1 MSVAKYIS
9 ENFLRGTF
17 TVSSG
22 GLLLL
27 ASSPAFAHHAM
38 GGAMPQTFG
47 QGLLSGLAH
56 PVIGMDHLAFL
67 IVAMLLSCALKGTA
81 RFLVPLAF
89 IGATIGGTVLHLGAA
104 NIPMSETLVALSVV
118 IVGILALTRR
128 YPGAFALS
136 AIFAAS
142 GILHGY
148 AYGESIVG
156 AEATPLLAY
165 LTGFAAVQYALIIGG
180 VLGLERLAKHSE
192 KARSIAARISS
203 ATALLTG
210 GLFIALSL
218 A

>member
-1 MSVAKYIS
+1 MNIAKYIP
-9 ENFLRGTF
+9 ENLLRGTLM
-17 TVSSG
+17 VST
-22 GLLLL
+22 GLLLIV
-27 ASSPAFAHHAM
+27 SSPAFAHHVM
-38 GGAMPQTFG
+38 DGMTPQTLG

-56 PVIGMDHLAFL
+56 PIIGLDHFAFL
-67 IVAMLLSCALKGTA
+67 VVAMLLICALKGTA

-118 IVGILALTRR
+118 IGGVLVLTRR

-136 AIFAAS
+136 AIFAVS

-156 AEATPLLAY
+156 AETAPLLAY
-165 LTGFAAVQYALIIGG
+165 LAGFAAIQYALIIAG
-180 VLGLERLAKHSE
+180 VLGLEKLASHSE
-192 KARSIAARISS
+192 KARSIAARMSS
-203 ATALLTG
+203 AIALLTG